1 VHLSR
6 SRVLSA
12 AVIAL
17 LSLVAC
23 GSANNDAKPSATDA
37 KPSATGAKPSA
48 IDAKPSA
55 LDVIT
60 VGGTDKAPTLTFKTK
75 PFTVT
80 APTTKVLTAGT
91 GATVSTANFV
101 TFKHAVFNGADG
113 KEIESSFAKQPA
125 GLDLSDPTVLP
136 GLSSSLAGQQIGS
149 RLLVAIPPDAG
160 TNYTVVFLMDLLS
173 ASTPPAKTTAPR

>member
-6 SRVLSA
+6 LRVLSA
-12 AVIAL
+12 AVIL
-17 LSLVAC
+17 LVSLVAC
-23 GSANNDAKPSATDA
+23 GSANPDATPS
-37 KPSATGAKPSA
+37 P
-48 IDAKPSA
+48 

-80 APTTKVLTAGT
+80 ATTTKVLTAGT
-91 GATVSTANFV
+91 GATVSNANTVKFN
-101 TFKHAVFNGADG
+101 HAVFSGEDG
-113 KEIESSFAKQPA
+113 KEIESSFGKQPA
-125 GLDLSDPTVLP
+125 GLDLSDTTVLP

-160 TNYTVVFLMDLLS
+160 TNYTMVFLIDLIS
-173 ASTPPAKTTAPR
+173 ASTPPVKTTAPR